1 LYTENADGLDVNKL
15 PSEYHSNPRQYLLQ
29 QHQQQLQT
37 SSSSHSPP
45 SSYHYDPSFITNLES
60 EWKKELSRYKGI
72 QEKVDKLFSIADLN
86 KDGQLNYTEFLFAM
100 AEGLADRDDF
110 INTDNSEDV
119 VKEKEKSKGA
129 AATSTGSEVI
139 AGGKGNKRDS
149 FVQRYLNPIKI
160 MSALPSSSRRQVKQ
174 HILYFAFCV
183 LSFTFFHFSFFLRLR
198 AVH

>member
-45 SSYHYDPSFITNLES
+45 SSYHYDPSCITNLES

-110 INTDNSEDV
+110 INTDNSEEV
-119 VKEKEKSKGA
+119 VIEKEKSKGA
-129 AATSTGSEVI
+129 AAATSSEVI

-174 HILYFAFCV
+174 RIL
-183 LSFTFFHFSFFLRLR
+183 SFFHFSFFLFLRLR

>member
-1 LYTENADGLDVNKL
+1 LYTENTDGLDVNKL

-60 EWKKELSRYKGI
+60 EWKKELSRYEGI

-110 INTDNSEDV
+110 INTDNSDEV

-129 AATSTGSEVI
+129 AVATSSEVI

-174 HILYFAFCV
+174 RIL
-183 LSFTFFHFSFFLRLR
+183 SFFHFSFFLFLRLR